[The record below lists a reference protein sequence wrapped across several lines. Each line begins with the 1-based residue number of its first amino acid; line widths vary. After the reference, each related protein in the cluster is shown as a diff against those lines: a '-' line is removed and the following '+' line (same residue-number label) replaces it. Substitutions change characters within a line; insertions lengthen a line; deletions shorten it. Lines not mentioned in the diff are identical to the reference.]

1 MLLRP
6 LTATRV
12 FTLFEIKILNF
23 YNSLISIGD
32 PLFKPFG
39 HRAVIP
45 THIGILRS
53 NGELLCDFLLAFLL
67 LIFRVEQITK
77 VNEP

>member
-1 MLLRP
+1 
-6 LTATRV
+6 
-12 FTLFEIKILNF
+12 
-23 YNSLISIGD
+23 
-32 PLFKPFG
+32 
-39 HRAVIP
+39 
-45 THIGILRS
+45 LRS